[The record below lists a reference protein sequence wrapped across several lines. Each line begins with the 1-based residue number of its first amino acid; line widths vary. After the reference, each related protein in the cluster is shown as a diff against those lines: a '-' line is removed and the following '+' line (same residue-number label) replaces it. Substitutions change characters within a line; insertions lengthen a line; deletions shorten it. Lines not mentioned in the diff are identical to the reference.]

1 MQGKNSESVLRENN
15 ELKQQ
20 LREANAVILSLRQEV
35 DALRRQLANF
45 HPPATP
51 PRQMHIEEHFESSPT
66 NSDSDSP
73 TASPPMR
80 RPAPLTHSSN
90 LGNRPT
96 PWESKSKKVIFSTSV
111 PTQTPRRTTR
121 ASPSRKC

>member
-35 DALRRQLANF
+35 DALRRQLANL

-51 PRQMHIEEHFESSPT
+51 PRQMHI
-66 NSDSDSP
+66 
-73 TASPPMR
+73 
-80 RPAPLTHSSN
+80 
-90 LGNRPT
+90 
-96 PWESKSKKVIFSTSV
+96 
-111 PTQTPRRTTR
+111 
-121 ASPSRKC
+121 